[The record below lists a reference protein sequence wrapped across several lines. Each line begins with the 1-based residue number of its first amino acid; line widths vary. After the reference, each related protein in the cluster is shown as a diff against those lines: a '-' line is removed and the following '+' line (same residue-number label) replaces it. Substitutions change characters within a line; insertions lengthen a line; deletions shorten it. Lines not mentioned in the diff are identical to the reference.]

1 MVPQS
6 QLRHWTQGTLSG
18 LEITLI
24 RQACRSTEIVTG
36 PMYSIRYRTPT
47 VSLTMISNQ

>member
-1 MVPQS
+1 MRSVTVPQS

-24 RQACRSTEIVTG
+24 RQACLQVNRDSD
-36 PMYSIRYRTPT
+36 RTD
-47 VSLTMISNQ
+47 VLN